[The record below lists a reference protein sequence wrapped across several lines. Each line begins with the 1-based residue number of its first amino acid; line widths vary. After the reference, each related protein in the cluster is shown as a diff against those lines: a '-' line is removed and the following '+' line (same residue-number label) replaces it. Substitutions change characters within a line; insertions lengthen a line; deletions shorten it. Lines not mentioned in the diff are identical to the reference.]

1 MTMMVMIKM
10 MMKIIMMIT
19 MVMMRVINGYDHN
32 EEEDEDN

>member
-1 MTMMVMIKM
+1 MVMIKM